1 MGMGIGIND
10 AAPDEGVLKGKQEPV
25 ACSVWF
31 TATGRM
37 IPKLLKYKEQNGEII
52 TIYNVHV
59 VTSAK
64 KNYCGIP
71 TRDFDCEAVIGG
83 ILKKFRLNFNAE
95 SDIPWKMVW
104 R

>member
-10 AAPDEGVLKGKQEPV
+10 TVADEGVIKGKQEPV

-37 IPKLLKYKEQNGEII
+37 IPKLLKYKKQNGEIVAVC
-52 TIYNVHV
+52 NVHV

-71 TRDFDCEAVIGG
+71 TMVFECEAVVDG
-83 ILKKFRLNFNAE
+83 ILKKFRLNYNAE
-95 SDIPWKMVW
+95 SDTPWKVVW
-104 R
+104 K